1 MIHLSRRVLQCLAK
15 ELAHEGFKPQRV
27 EDDDCFARCANKLFA
42 AKRSQHTRERLAGDI
57 QLGRHNT
64 FGVFKLDL
72 EWDVFMGNRALSQQP
87 VNAARF
93 RILESEIIEKRDDA
107 AQMLAHRRKHSQ
119 CKLRPFAQ

>member
-1 MIHLSRRVLQCLAK
+1 MIYLSRRLLQWFAK
-15 ELAHEGFKPQRV
+15 ELAHEGFEPSRV
-27 EDDDCFARCANKLFA
+27 EDDDCFPPGANMLFA

-64 FGVFKLDL
+64 FGVVKLDL
-72 EWDVFMGNRALSQQP
+72 ERGAFRRNRALSQQP

-93 RILESEIIEKRDDA
+93 RILEGEIIEKGDDPS
-107 AQMLAHRRKHSQ
+107 QMLAHRRKHSQ

>member
-57 QLGRHNT
+57 QLGCHNT
-64 FGVFKLDL
+64 LGVFKLDL
-72 EWDVFMGNRALSQQP
+72 EGRTFVGNRALSQEP
-87 VNAARF
+87 MDTARL
-93 RILESEIIEKRDDA
+93 RIFERQIIQKPDDPP
-107 AQMLAHRRKHSQ
+107 QMLAHRCEHSQ
-119 CKLRPFAQ
+119 CKLGPFAQ

>member
-93 RILESEIIEKRDDA
+93 RILESEIIEQGDNLS
-107 AQMLAHRRKHSQ
+107 QMLAHRREHSQ
-119 CKLRPFAQ
+119 CKPRPFAQ

>member
-1 MIHLSRRVLQCLAK
+1 MIHLSRRVFQCLAK

-72 EWDVFMGNRALSQQP
+72 EWNVFMGNRALSQQP

-93 RILESEIIEKRDDA
+93 RILEGEIIEKGDDPS
-107 AQMLAHRRKHSQ
+107 QMLAHRRKHS
-119 CKLRPFAQ
+119 

>member
-1 MIHLSRRVLQCLAK
+1 MIHLSRRLLQCFAK
-15 ELAHEGFKPQRV
+15 QLAHEGFQPQRV
-27 EDDDCFARCANKLFA
+27 EDDDFFARRANKLFA
-42 AKRSQHTRERLAGDI
+42 AKTGQHARERLARDI
-57 QLGRHNT
+57 QLGRHNA

-72 EWDVFMGNRALSQQP
+72 EWGAFMGNRALSQQP